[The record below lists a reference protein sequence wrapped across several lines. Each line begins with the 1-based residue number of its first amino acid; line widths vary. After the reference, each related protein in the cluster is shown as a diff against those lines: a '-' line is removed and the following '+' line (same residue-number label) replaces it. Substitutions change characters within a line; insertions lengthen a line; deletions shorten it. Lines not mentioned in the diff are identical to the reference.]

1 VRDATVRL
9 SALAAGARWRT
20 SAANGEKPADLL
32 MQLPTKFE
40 MTIDPTTAKSLGL
53 TNPQSILLRTDQV
66 IERQYSLL
74 RCMSP

>member
-1 VRDATVRL
+1 MSRL
-9 SALAAGARWRT
+9 LAPGGA
-20 SAANGEKPADLL
+20 PQLL
-32 MQLPTKFE
+32 MQRPTKFE
-40 MTIDPTTAKSLGL
+40 MTIDLTTAKSLGL